1 MLENFGIALTDPDAS
16 GRYWAGTR
24 WKSIAARRR
33 ISRST
38 TPKFHWQMAPGL
50 PVFQDYRCQMQVRP
64 TRNSH
69 DPRQYLFRGVRQ
81 GFAIDE

>member
-1 MLENFGIALTDPDAS
+1 MLPGGT
-16 GRYWAGTR
+16 GRVRVGNRLRPGEGFRAV
-24 WKSIAARRR
+24 RRQN
-33 ISRST
+33 ST
-38 TPKFHWQMAPGL
+38 GKWLPGL